1 MRLLTDEEIKINKK
15 LCDEAD
21 ILSEEE
27 KIALKKRLQEINDE
41 QCHGA
46 TWIT

>member
-1 MRLLTDEEIKINKK
+1 MRRPTKEEIEISNR

-21 ILSEEE
+21 TLSEEE
-27 KIALKKRLQEINDE
+27 KEALKKRLKEINDE
-41 QCHGA
+41 QCQGA